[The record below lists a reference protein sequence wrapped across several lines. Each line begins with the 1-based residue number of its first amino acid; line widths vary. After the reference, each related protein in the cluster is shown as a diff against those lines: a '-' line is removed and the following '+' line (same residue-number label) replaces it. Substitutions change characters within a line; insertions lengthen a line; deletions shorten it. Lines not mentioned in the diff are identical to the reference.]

1 MMRPVKAMVAA
12 IALLLTLA
20 VTGPAGAQTGAVRW
34 VCTVDGVNVAF
45 VSAPE
50 AALHGITQADSK
62 AGVVF
67 ETQFGEVNCHVE
79 SGP

>member
-1 MMRPVKAMVAA
+1 
-12 IALLLTLA
+12 
-20 VTGPAGAQTGAVRW
+20 
-34 VCTVDGVNVAF
+34 VCTVDGVNVTF